1 MQLVKKTMMM
11 AGALLL
17 ALNVCGQENVPAEK
31 KVEKKVTSENHDA
44 DKVNFKVSADV
55 VSSYIWRGAY
65 NAGASIQPTL
75 GMSAVTSRLRFGDRK
90 RSAIYTRKLILRLP
104 TVSDVYPCLLPT
116 TGGKVTSSG
125 KKRIILLPNILIWTI
140 MTRNIVWRLGFR
152 GQFPRGFP
160 CLWLGTQEC
169 FGELIRMPGTGNRII
184 LLTWN

>member
-55 VSSYIWRGAY
+55 VSSYVWRGAY

-75 GMSAVTSRLRFGDRK
+75 GMSAGNFSLTVWGSKEISRF
-90 RSAIYTRKLILRLP
+90 
-104 TVSDVYPCLLPT
+104 
-116 TGGKVTSSG
+116 
-125 KKRIILLPNILIWTI
+125 
-140 MTRNIVWRLGFR
+140 
-152 GQFPRGFP
+152 
-160 CLWLGTQEC
+160 TQ
-169 FGELIRMPGTGNRII
+169 GN
-184 LLTWN
+184 